1 MSIDI
6 RRGIRLSLALVWLF
20 VSGLA
25 QAITGP
31 ETAQLLNHRYQQT
44 VAACAGNNPAYFCSG
59 VLIRGSE
66 PEHTHEFWMHDS
78 DAVTLG
84 AERFSYVRADIGTQA
99 LAQRNGVIFS
109 DSFTAISQG
118 KTLDVLC
125 VYPFVAHIASTR
137 PDYGCGLSSSTPQ
150 RLEDPSSCAALG
162 ITDATAWL
170 RHFQQSANQ
179 PDKQCSFSSQ
189 SPTQFKASL
198 EAHQGLDEQW
208 AAQPNEVLTRN
219 WETAQPQRIPLQG
232 LFYDVTQTGGLT
244 GAQKDQRDYFNA
256 TGEWLS
262 ILRMNLRDGP
272 DAVFGFNLQDQ
283 LYIGDQV
290 ASRLNARYANTAAI
304 CPDGRASYYCNGVLI
319 RTTDASLDF
328 RAWNP
333 SPGSRERDGVSFS
346 YMRAD
351 VPLPKL
357 AWSKHQGL
365 IMKELAAPTAHP
377 LELRCSY
384 PYDGATFY
392 RSNSCNQHS
401 GAPEVS
407 RPCDEQGI
415 TTAEQWLVYFNA
427 LASKH
432 TGCSFGPGPTAF
444 DVSLQARTLLSASYL
459 NEQNEVI
466 IADWGQ
472 NIPTR
477 IPLEAFFYTLESAAL
492 PAAQFFQ
499 HDYFEQT
506 GNFLPI
512 VRVNLA
518 PAADEPV
525 FSYAP
530 EDQLG
535 DLSLRPPR
543 ILQAEDDGNGAELDI
558 GSVSGDVTARIDNW
572 PHIAQGQR
580 IWWYLEGTKADGSP
594 YEKRWS
600 GANNWVS
607 AAWYQQGY
615 GEITIPYSD
624 LLALRDGSTF
634 KLEFKSTFSES
645 TDEAQAIPFPLRT
658 YTVRAVELMTPM
670 IDSVKDPNN
679 TDIINGGQTTA
690 TSVTLSG
697 KASNDQRVEI
707 FDGNTPKGTA
717 DVNGD
722 GDWSLPLSG
731 LSVDA
736 HSFTAQA
743 KYGSEPVSPART
755 FIVTAPLSI
764 NTAVMMLHGFAVKV
778 DWPTT
783 GEDAPAN
790 TQVRQASGGTPP
802 YRYTSSN
809 PSVASIVG
817 SNKIRGE
824 RNGVARITVTD
835 SKGATVF
842 FSVNVRNVYE
852 LVVNDGPFND
862 AIAARAW
869 IDSVKGVD
877 TTLYNPFLMSM
888 FTLYRRPFPH
898 PFKPIHYW
906 LGASGDGRYTFFNH
920 TEQGLYLADPG
931 NTNIKG
937 AWAFV
942 PL

>member
-6 RRGIRLSLALVWLF
+6 RRGIRLSLVFAWLF

-66 PEHTHEFWMHDS
+66 PERVDGFWMHDS

-125 VYPFVAHIASTR
+125 AYPFVANITSTR
-137 PDYGCGLSSSTPQ
+137 PGYGCGLSSSTSQ
-150 RLEDPSSCAALG
+150 RLEDPSSCATLG

-170 RHFQQSANQ
+170 RYFQQNANQ

-189 SPTQFKASL
+189 SPTPFKASL
-198 EAHQGLDEQW
+198 EAHQGLDAQW
-208 AAQPNEVLTRN
+208 SAKPNELLIRN

-232 LFYDVTQTGGLT
+232 LFYDVTQTGGLL

-290 ASRLNARYANTAAI
+290 ASRLNARYTNTAAT

-319 RTTDASLDF
+319 RITDASSDF

-333 SPGSRERDGVSFS
+333 SPGSIERNGVSFS

-351 VPLPKL
+351 VPLPRL

-401 GAPEVS
+401 GAPNVS

-415 TTAEQWLVYFNA
+415 TTAAQWLAYFNG
-427 LASKH
+427 LTSKH
-432 TGCSFGPGPTAF
+432 TGCSFGPGPIPF
-444 DVSLQARTLLSASYL
+444 DVSLQARALLSASYL

-472 NIPTR
+472 NIPTQ
-477 IPLEAFFYTLESAAL
+477 IPLEAFFYTLGSTAL

-518 PAADEPV
+518 PAAGEPV

-530 EDQLG
+530 EDQWG
-535 DLSLRPPR
+535 DLAQRPPR
-543 ILQAEDDGNGAELDI
+543 ILQATEDGNGAELDLAQ
-558 GSVSGDVTARIDNW
+558 VTGGATVRIESW
-572 PHIAQGQR
+572 PLIQVNQYVWLRLKG
-580 IWWYLEGTKADGSP
+580 YKADGSEHDLTLWQAP
-594 YEKRWS
+594 GSRVS
-600 GANNWVS
+600 QGWVT
-607 AAWYQQGY
+607 QGY
-615 GEITIPYSD
+615 ADNTARYDYLKELGKGTQ
-624 LLALRDGSTF
+624 LTV
-634 KLEFKSTFSES
+634 EFKASQTSS
-645 TDEAQAIPFPLRT
+645 SDDEAEAVTFPLRI
-658 YTVRAVELMTPM
+658 YTVISSE
-670 IDSVKDPNN
+670 
-679 TDIINGGQTTA
+679 
-690 TSVTLSG
+690 
-697 KASNDQRVEI
+697 
-707 FDGNTPKGTA
+707 GT
-717 DVNGD
+717 
-722 GDWSLPLSG
+722 
-731 LSVDA
+731 
-736 HSFTAQA
+736 
-743 KYGSEPVSPART
+743 K
-755 FIVTAPLSI
+755 
-764 NTAVMMLHGFAVKV
+764 K
-778 DWPTT
+778 
-783 GEDAPAN
+783 
-790 TQVRQASGGTPP
+790 
-802 YRYTSSN
+802 
-809 PSVASIVG
+809 
-817 SNKIRGE
+817 
-824 RNGVARITVTD
+824 
-835 SKGATVF
+835 
-842 FSVNVRNVYE
+842 
-852 LVVNDGPFND
+852 
-862 AIAARAW
+862 
-869 IDSVKGVD
+869 
-877 TTLYNPFLMSM
+877 TTLGVHDHVY
-888 FTLYRRPFPH
+888 
-898 PFKPIHYW
+898 
-906 LGASGDGRYTFFNH
+906 
-920 TEQGLYLADPG
+920 
-931 NTNIKG
+931 
-937 AWAFV
+937 
-942 PL
+942 